1 MRYTTYR
8 IIKDFEEKQ
17 IYINLRLKQLN
28 KEPEEIKNITKR
40 VYGIVQNYD
49 YLNFL
54 VNELTEKRKLDL
66 NTRRILILALYEHLY
81 LDSVPEYAVISEY
94 TNLCHKVN
102 AKAVKYV
109 SFFLNNQLKKASLI
123 EPKYANEIKN
133 ISIKYS
139 HPQWLV
145 KRLEKDYPE
154 DYLKI
159 LQANQEI
166 KTITARKIN
175 ELLHPENFVKT
186 AYSDLVAAN
195 TNIIQTEDFKQGN
208 IVIQDLGSYLIGKLV
223 NAGEDDV
230 VLDLCAAPGN
240 KTRHI
245 AATAKYIVANEINE
259 SRFKLL
265 QNNLSQDGIKNSTAI
280 NCDAT
285 DYQAILETLQNKKL
299 PIKYSKI
306 LVDAPCSGWGVFGS
320 KPEAR
325 YYQNQKEINN
335 IIQVQQQILAVA
347 NQLLAPNGELIYS
360 TCTLN
365 KHENEQQV
373 LKFMNEYGYEEVNY
387 EEMSKYQKAEQIG
400 ITLLPFEQKSDGF
413 YMCKMKRK

>member
-17 IYINLRLKQLN
+17 IYINLRLKQLK
-28 KEPEEIKNITKR
+28 KEQEEIKNITKR

-54 VNELTEKRKLDL
+54 VDELTEKRKLDL

-109 SFFLNNQLKKASLI
+109 SFFLNNQLKKANQI
-123 EPKYANEIKN
+123 EPRYTNELKN

-139 HPQWLV
+139 HPLWLV
-145 KRLEKDYPE
+145 KRLKKDYPDE
-154 DYLKI
+154 YLKI
-159 LQANQEI
+159 LQANQAI
-166 KTITARKIN
+166 KQITVRKVN
-175 ELLHPENFVKT
+175 DLLHPEDFMETV
-186 AYSDLVAAN
+186 YPDLLVAK
-195 TNIIQTEDFKQGN
+195 TNIIQTEDFKN
-208 IVIQDLGSYLIGKLV
+208 DNVVIQDFGSYLIGKIV
-223 NAGEDDV
+223 GANKDDL

-245 AATAKYIVANEINE
+245 ATTAKYIVANEINE

-265 QNNLSQDGIKNSTAI
+265 KNNLEKSKVTNCTAI

-285 DYQAILETLQNKKL
+285 DYQTIVKALEDNNMPTKFN
-299 PIKYSKI
+299 KI

-320 KPEAR
+320 KPEAK
-325 YYQNQKEINN
+325 YYQDLKEIKN
-335 IIQVQQQILAVA
+335 IIQSQKQILAVA
-347 NQLLAPNGELIYS
+347 QQLLACDGEIIYS

-365 KHENEQQV
+365 KEENEQQV
-373 LKFMNEYGYEEVNY
+373 LSFINQYGFEEVDY
-387 EEMSKYQKAEQIG
+387 QEMNKYQKAKQIG
-400 ITLLPFEQKSDGF
+400 ITLLPFEENSDGF